1 MLPDATTPV
10 ATAAASV
17 VLLEGAALLDETTEL
32 LEYEELELKLLLL
45 LLLLLDQVLE
55 DHEELELQVEE
66 VVGVG
71 VGVGVGVEDV
81 VGATQVEDV
90 EVVVGVQT
98 EDDEVAAVSEA

>member
-1 MLPDATTPV
+1 M

-32 LEYEELELKLLLL
+32 LEDEELELKLLL

-90 EVVVGVQT
+90 EVVVGVHT

>member
-1 MLPDATTPV
+1 MPEATTPV

-32 LEYEELELKLLLL
+32 LEDEELELKLL

-90 EVVVGVQT
+90 EVVVGVHT

>member
-32 LEYEELELKLLLL
+32 LEYEELELKLL